1 MNRESRLAPSILA
14 GDHSNLRDA
23 LRQAEAAGA
32 SWIHIDIMDGHFVP
46 NISFGAIV
54 VEALRK
60 HTDLVLDVHLMI
72 TEPEDYI
79 QPFADAGT
87 DIFNFHQEVEG
98 DLSEMIG
105 KVKEAGM
112 KTGLTIKPATTAETL
127 FPHLPDLDLVLIMS
141 VEPGFG
147 GQSFMPEVLPKAT
160 VLQGEIAR
168 IKANTEIEIDGGIGP
183 QNAAEAVG
191 AGVRVLVAGSSAFKG
206 GDVAGNV
213 RAIREAGFSAL

>member
-1 MNRESRLAPSILA
+1 MSIKIAPSFLA
-14 GDHSNLRDA
+14 ADFFNLEKAVRDV
-23 LRQAEAAGA
+23 EAAGVEY
-32 SWIHIDIMDGHFVP
+32 IHLDVMDGHFVP